1 MQAIVRWQE
10 SLIFYSTMTQLTQR
24 SATGRLKL
32 HQILLHTLTDTK
44 AHSLSPLPPT
54 STSFKRPKILKTE
67 NIIFGLGH
75 SEWVNSS
82 VYLMAVVQKKLNTL
96 WRRGGVVCFRSTVL
110 TCCISCIPLLAVTLR
125 SSPVF
130 IIRRWHQWHVLL
142 RVQNQNGYSSYLG
155 SSASKMNMEKE
166 SPRMVLKRRS
176 SSYIKHYLREH
187 VARCSYDGLVS
198 HFLGWLGRDGM
209 LGRVR
214 SFNFRHEQAHFL
226 IGPPPLWV

>member
-1 MQAIVRWQE
+1 MTRVPYILFHNDPA
-10 SLIFYSTMTQLTQR
+10 YSKECNRKTKITSNTF
-24 SATGRLKL
+24 AYIDW
-32 HQILLHTLTDTK
+32 HQSPL
-44 AHSLSPLPPT
+44 SLSPPPNFYQLQKAKDFKNREHHIWT
-54 STSFKRPKILKTE
+54 WSFWVSKFISLFDGSCPKKAKYIVKE
-67 NIIFGLGH
+67 
-75 SEWVNSS
+75 
-82 VYLMAVVQKKLNTL
+82 
-96 WRRGGVVCFRSTVL
+96 GGVVCFRSTVL